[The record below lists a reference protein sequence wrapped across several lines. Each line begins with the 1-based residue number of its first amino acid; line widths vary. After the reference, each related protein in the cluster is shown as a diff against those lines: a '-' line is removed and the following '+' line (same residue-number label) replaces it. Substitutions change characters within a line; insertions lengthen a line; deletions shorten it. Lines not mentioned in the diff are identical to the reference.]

1 MTASKSI
8 TSSHDVKSRA
18 KTQRVTTAKPSQSK
32 PTKWGVDLLAKMD
45 AFRKALAAH

>member
-8 TSSHDVKSRA
+8 TSLHDAKPRA
-18 KTQRVTTAKPSQSK
+18 KTQRSTAVKPSQSK

>member
-8 TSSHDVKSRA
+8 TSLHDVKTRANAQPSKAA
-18 KTQRVTTAKPSQSK
+18 KTSHSK